1 MLATSYD
8 SFIVI
13 VSVLVAMLASFTA
26 LDMAGR
32 VVHST
37 GKVALVWLFG
47 GGFSM
52 GIGIWA
58 MHFIGMLSMNM
69 EMVMSYNAGL
79 TAFSAAIAVC
89 ASIFALWLVC
99 NGDLPLPRLAGGA
112 LILGSGVVAMHY
124 TGMAALMFSPGIVWK
139 WGWVALS
146 VAIALAASGTALW
159 LAFNLREGQT
169 SRVTLLRIGAS
180 VVMGCAIAG
189 MHYTGMMAAEFPVH
203 SHPVGQGVNSNWLAI
218 LVTVVTISILGIT
231 LLVSMLDARMQART
245 SILANSLA
253 EANRELAQLALHDN
267 LTRLPNRIL
276 LEDRLEQAINKAN
289 REQRQFALMFM
300 DLDGF
305 KAVNDAFGHHIG
317 DSLLVGVTERMSEQM
332 TGYFTLAR
340 LGGDE
345 FVLLVEIDDPND
357 AAAIADKLVKAVDR
371 PFDIS
376 RYELVVS
383 LSLGIAVY
391 PGDGVD
397 ERELMFNAD
406 AAMYHTKNN
415 GRNGYTFFQ
424 PSMNIQAQSQ
434 LQLNNDLWQALDHD
448 ELRLFYQPKYCAPSG
463 PILGFEALLRWQH
476 PQRGLLSPD
485 KFLPMAEKTGMIVNI
500 GNWVIHEACRQ
511 LRQWHLQGHPHWSV
525 AVNLS
530 ALQFEQSNLVKT
542 VVDALEKHQIPA
554 ELLTLE
560 VTETIAMRDP
570 DESVRILTELTQ
582 LGVKASID
590 DFGTGYS
597 SLLYLKR
604 LPASELKIDRAFVN
618 ELQQHHT
625 EDATI
630 VSAIVALA
638 QSLQLKVVAEGV
650 ETAEQQAFLT
660 SLGCNTLQGYL
671 LGKPVPP
678 ERVPELADYVVAE
691 IEEAIAE
698 VSLNAEAEAEAEA
711 EAGQPLTPQVAVI

>member
-32 VVHST
+32 VVNST

-245 SILANSLA
+245 SILASSLA

-317 DSLLVGVTERMSEQM
+317 DSLLIGVTERMSEQM

-500 GNWVIHEACRQ
+500 GNWVIYEACRQ

-530 ALQFEQSNLVKT
+530 ALQFEQSNLVET

-698 VSLNAEAEAEAEA
+698 VSLNAEAEAEA
-711 EAGQPLTPQVAVI
+711 GQPLTPQVAVI

>member
-139 WGWVALS
+139 LGWVALS

-245 SILANSLA
+245 SILASSLA

-500 GNWVIHEACRQ
+500 GNWVIYEACRQ

-560 VTETIAMRDP
+560 VTETTAMRDP

-618 ELQQHHT
+618 ELQHHT

-711 EAGQPLTPQVAVI
+711 GQPLTPQVAVI